1 MIGQNKN
8 KELLMNWRMNKSVP
22 RFIIIEGDV
31 GSGRLTLAKVII
43 RIINATGVIAGN
55 SISNIREIIENAYTV
70 SNTTCYIFRDCDD
83 MSVAAKNS
91 LLKVVEEPPNK
102 AYFIMTVKN
111 IDDMLGTIR
120 SRATCIKMEPYTR
133 EELST
138 FNNDPLVLQYSRTP
152 TDTTMDTT
160 VVNQIS
166 MICDEIVQHL
176 IQRKGTNTLRDYLKL
191 ESIFKDNP
199 DVDKLYV
206 LRIFEA
212 KLLENYNNFNI
223 QCLKHISVCKK
234 ELKKAGINHK
244 SSIECM
250 LIKLIEELKN
260 ESEIS
265 KKMG

>member
-31 GSGRLTLAKVII
+31 GSGRLTLAKVIMK
-43 RIINATGVIAGN
+43 IINATGVIAGN

-70 SNTTCYIFRDCDD
+70 SDTTCYIFRDCDD

-120 SRATCIKMEPYTR
+120 SRATCIKIEPYTH
-133 EELST
+133 EELSI
-138 FNNDPLVLQYSRTP
+138 FNDDEVVLKYARTP
-152 TDTTMDTT
+152 TDTTMDRA

-166 MICDEIVQHL
+166 GICDDIIQQL
-176 IQRKGTNTLRDYLKL
+176 IQRKGTNTLKDYLKL
-191 ESIFKDNP
+191 ESIFKDTPNI
-199 DVDKLYV
+199 DKLYV
-206 LRIFEA
+206 LRIFET
-212 KLLENYNNFNI
+212 KLLENYTNFTPN
-223 QCLKHISVCKK
+223 CLDPILACKK
-234 ELKKAGINHK
+234 ELKKAGINSK
-244 SSIECM
+244 ASIESM
-250 LIKLIEELKN
+250 LIKIVEELKN
-260 ESEIS
+260 ESKIS
-265 KKMG
+265 TEMG